1 MVTRYQVNIPLNKV
15 EIKDDKIY
23 DSNVYEDESLHSNK
37 KKHIQE
43 EINIKIINQR
53 SNSKNSQK
61 SDDSIKEIN
70 QNIRKIEDLYF
81 SILIN

>member
-1 MVTRYQVNIPLNKV
+1 MIDVNKV
-15 EIKDDKIY
+15 EIKDDEMY
-23 DSNVYEDESLHSNK
+23 DSNVYDDESLHSNK

-43 EINIKIINQR
+43 EININIMNRR
-53 SNSKNSQK
+53 SNSKNSQI

-70 QNIRKIEDLYF
+70 KNIRKIEDPYG

>member
-1 MVTRYQVNIPLNKV
+1 MIDANNV
-15 EIKDDKIY
+15 EIRDDEMY

-37 KKHIQE
+37 KMHIQE
-43 EINIKIINQR
+43 DIRINIINRR

-61 SDDSIKEIN
+61 SDDSITEIN
-70 QNIRKIEDLYF
+70 KNIRKIEDPYG